1 MTPHGPIAGQR
12 RLAALE
18 RGHHPAIS
26 IPKEDGMLGRTPS
39 RVSLERDERVARNR
53 LAAFRARL
61 YAHPETDTP
70 ARRQRLAE
78 LERRWQGAAERLR
91 RAGDGRGRDR

>member
-1 MTPHGPIAGQR
+1 MTTDHPLAGQR

-18 RGHHPAIS
+18 RGQLATTYE
-26 IPKEDGMLGRTPS
+26 EDDMLGRQPS
-39 RVSLERDERVARNR
+39 RVSLERDELLARNR
-53 LAAFRARL
+53 LAAYRARL

-78 LERRWQGAAERLR
+78 LERRWKGAAERLR
-91 RAGDGRGRDR
+91 RSGDRP